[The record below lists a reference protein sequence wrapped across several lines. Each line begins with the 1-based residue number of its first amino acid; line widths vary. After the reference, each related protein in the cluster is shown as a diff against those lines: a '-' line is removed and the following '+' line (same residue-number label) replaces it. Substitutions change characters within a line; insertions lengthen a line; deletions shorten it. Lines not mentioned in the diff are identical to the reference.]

1 MRKCVRS
8 KVPMI
13 FYPRT
18 LFHMGAGE
26 GRGGGG
32 GRFCLPQI
40 VFFINSVGDAL
51 GRTIKFGDFS

>member
-1 MRKCVRS
+1 
-8 KVPMI
+8 MI

-26 GRGGGG
+26 GGH
-32 GRFCLPQI
+32 RFCLPQI

-51 GRTIKFGDFS
+51 GRTIKIGDFS